1 MSSTLCLTYFF
12 QTDGR
17 ALPPQGHPHHHE
29 PVACLARHKDPTE
42 ALHLTVCGTVG
53 RTKAG
58 SPSYLL
64 PAAEEQLRL
73 LLRHRL
79 ECLG

>member
-1 MSSTLCLTYFF
+1 MEERCRRKATLITTNQWHVLL
-12 QTDGR
+12 G
-17 ALPPQGHPHHHE
+17 
-29 PVACLARHKDPTE
+29 HKDPTE

-64 PAAEEQLRL
+64 PAAEEQLWL